1 MSLLSPDA
9 LYIALAPDRVGL
21 MRVRRG
27 LRTRVLARESLA
39 VEAPGASES
48 WRPALDVM
56 ARTLGQ
62 ERWQGTR
69 AHVIFSNAFARYRL
83 VPWSRGLRDQDEQQ
97 ALVRHSFAQ
106 VHGERV
112 DQWALRWSAGSASQP
127 TVACAVDQRFLEGIR
142 AVADSARIRLVSSQP
157 YLVAAFNVWRTHLQE
172 KTAWL
177 VLPERTHICVA
188 LLENGTWKHV
198 AVRALSGSLDE
209 ALPVLL
215 DQESFAAQLPG
226 LAAPVYIH
234 APDWAGPRLWREASP
249 VHELTLPDGSARFA
263 RCRHATQALSLLGD
277 HDA

>member
-27 LRTRVLARESLA
+27 LRTRVLARESVA
-39 VEAPGASES
+39 VSAAGAGEG
-48 WRPALDVM
+48 WRPALD
-56 ARTLGQ
+56 ALASTLGQ

-69 AHVIFSNAFARYRL
+69 AHVVLSNAFARYRL
-83 VPWSRGLRDQDEQQ
+83 VPWRSGLRDQDEQR

-127 TVACAVDQRFLEGIR
+127 TVACAVDERLLEGIR

-157 YLVAAFNVWRTHLQE
+157 YLVAAFNVWRTQLQE

-177 VLPERTHICVA
+177 VLPERQHVCVA

-198 AVRALSGSLDE
+198 AVRPLSGPLDE
-209 ALPVLL
+209 VLPVLL

-226 LAAPVYIH
+226 LAAPVYLH
-234 APDWAGPRLWREASP
+234 APAWPGPRLWHENWTM
-249 VHELTLPDGSARFA
+249 HELTLADAGARFA
-263 RCRHATQALSLLGD
+263 RSRHATQALSLLGD
-277 HDA
+277 PDA

>member
-27 LRTRVLARESLA
+27 LRTRVLARESVA
-39 VEAPGASES
+39 VEAPGTSES

-56 ARTLGQ
+56 ARMLGQ
-62 ERWQGTR
+62 EQWQGAP
-69 AHVIFSNAFARYRL
+69 AHVVFSNAFARYRL
-83 VPWSRGLRDQDEQQ
+83 VPWSTGLRDQDEQQ

-127 TVACAVDQRFLEGIR
+127 TVACAVDQRLLEGIR
-142 AVADSARIRLVSSQP
+142 AVADSAKVRLVSSQP
-157 YLVAAFNVWRTHLQE
+157 YLVAAFNVWRTQLQE

-177 VLPERTHICVA
+177 VLHERRHICVA
-188 LLENGTWKHV
+188 LLENGTWTHV
-198 AVRALSGSLDE
+198 AVRPLSGPLDE

-226 LAAPVYIH
+226 LAAPVYLH
-234 APDWAGPRLWREASP
+234 APAWSGPRLWHEAWT
-249 VHELTLPDGSARFA
+249 VHELTLADGGARFA
-263 RCRHATQALSLLGD
+263 RGRHAMQALSLLGD
-277 HDA
+277 PDA